1 MYKRTVKGAVMAKTN
16 PRGEHNAMERCGN
29 LTIKDIDHER
39 ITREEDAMRKY
50 RADNRNTSKNV
61 NARQYRG
68 PDETTPVMSD
78 AITAN
83 PDVRNK
89 FNIMTYRGGKTGQH
103 ITMALTDLLT
113 KS

>member
-1 MYKRTVKGAVMAKTN
+1 
-16 PRGEHNAMERCGN
+16 
-29 LTIKDIDHER
+29 
-39 ITREEDAMRKY
+39 MRKY
-50 RADNRNTSKNV
+50 RADNRNTSMNV

-83 PDVRNK
+83 SDPGDVRNK

-103 ITMALTDLLT
+103 ITMALTDLLMEG
-113 KS
+113 